1 MNWIEAIQPT
11 IGCRGKRIVKQ
22 DYSFDIYAMTQLLIF
37 NIIEAIYSTE
47 TFQFGVVVAH
57 DVLFN
62 KSSKFYD
69 VLLTLAL
76 KNS

>member
-1 MNWIEAIQPT
+1 M
-11 IGCRGKRIVKQ
+11 KK

-37 NIIEAIYSTE
+37 NITEAIYSAE

-57 DVLFN
+57 DVLLN